1 MFEANIKT
9 KIRTFATFSDFM
21 KTLTLFKKCFGGQN
35 NLAGERLEAGIGSR
49 KRNPPALKGVLH

>member
-1 MFEANIKT
+1 MFWTNINT

-35 NLAGERLEAGIGSR
+35 NLAGERLEAGLG
-49 KRNPPALKGVLH
+49 